1 MAKNDFLPFATADG
15 ANVLSADEYQKLTS
29 RSNGFSAGVARSQE
43 LNTVWRQASVI
54 AHVVAQFIADTNNSD
69 VADNGDLDALKT
81 GLISALSKNVSNT
94 VPAASTTVAGITK
107 LSSATNSNDETM
119 AATPKAVKAA
129 YDLASMF
136 SVDALYPIGIVTWF
150 AQNKD
155 PNTLFPGTT
164 WKYIGENRTIR
175 LAAANGSDVMTT
187 GGSDAVTLATGNLP
201 AHGHGFSATTGS
213 FDYGTKS
220 SNSAGA
226 HTHTV
231 SGTAASAGDHAHKIP
246 SAHGTGAGSA
256 YVEGPYAAD
265 EVPTRSAG
273 AHTHNISGTAASAGA
288 HTHTVAIGSHTHT
301 VSGTTAN
308 TGTGTAFAVT
318 NAFVKL
324 MGWYRSA

>member
-54 AHVVAQFIADTNNSD
+54 AHVVAQFIADINNSD

-81 GLISALSKNVSNT
+81 GLITALSKNVSNT

-129 YDLASMF
+129 YDLASKV
-136 SVDALYPIGIVTWF
+136 SVDALYPVGIVTWF

-164 WKYIGENRTIR
+164 WKYIGENRTVR
-175 LAAANGSDVMTT
+175 LASANGSDVMTT
-187 GGSDAVTLATGNLP
+187 GGSDSVTLAVGNLP
-201 AHGHGFSATTGS
+201 AHGHTFSANTST
-213 FDYGTKS
+213 FDYGTKTTS
-220 SNSAGA
+220 TFDYGTKQTDVQGNHAHTYNEVIPRGASGMDIGGNWETTIRGSATSTSGAHAHNVGIGAHNHTVWIGA
-226 HTHTV
+226 HTH
-231 SGTAASAGDHAHKIP
+231 S
-246 SAHGTGAGSA
+246 
-256 YVEGPYAAD
+256 
-265 EVPTRSAG
+265 
-273 AHTHNISGTAASAGA
+273 
-288 HTHTVAIGSHTHT
+288 

-308 TGTGTAFAVT
+308 VGSGSAISVT
-318 NAFVKL
+318 NSFIKL

>member
-43 LNTVWRQASVI
+43 LNTVWRQASAI

-81 GLISALSKNVSNT
+81 GLITALSKNVSNT

-129 YDLASMF
+129 YDLASKV
-136 SVDALYPIGIVTWF
+136 SVDALYPVGIVTWF

-164 WKYIGENRTIR
+164 WKYIGENRTVR
-175 LAAANGSDVMTT
+175 LASANGSDVMTT
-187 GGSDAVTLATGNLP
+187 GGSDSVTLNNGNLP
-201 AHGHGFSATTGS
+201 SHNHAFSATTS
-213 FDYGTKS
+213 NFDYGTKTTS
-220 SNSAGA
+220 TDGA
-226 HTHTV
+226 HLHNIGMSFGDSCAGG
-231 SGTAASAGDHAHKIP
+231 SGPASVKTADKYTSSDGLHSHQI
-246 SAHGTGAGSA
+246 
-256 YVEGPYAAD
+256 YI
-265 EVPTRSAG
+265 G
-273 AHTHNISGTAASAGA
+273 AHS
-288 HTHTVAIGSHTHT
+288 HT
-301 VSGTTAN
+301 VSGTTGSSGNGA
-308 TGTGTAFAVT
+308 AFSIV
-318 NAFVKL
+318 NPYIKL
-324 MGWYRSA
+324 MAWYRIA

>member
-15 ANVLSADEYQKLTS
+15 AKVLSADEYQKLTS

-69 VADNGDLDALKT
+69 VADNGDLDTLKT
-81 GLISALSKNVSNT
+81 SLISALSKNVSNT

-129 YDLASMF
+129 YDLASKV
-136 SVDALYPIGIVTWF
+136 SVDALYPVGIVTWF

-164 WKYIGENRTIR
+164 WKYIGDVGTVR
-175 LAAANGSDVMTT
+175 LAKPDGSDLMTT
-187 GGSDAVTLATGNLP
+187 GGADSVTLAVGNIP
-201 AHGHGFSATTGS
+201 AHGHTFSANTSS
-213 FDYGTKS
+213 FDYGTKPT
-220 SNSAGA
+220 NSTGG
-226 HTHTV
+226 HTHAV
-231 SGTAASAGDHAHKIP
+231 
-246 SAHGTGAGSA
+246 
-256 YVEGPYAAD
+256 
-265 EVPTRSAG
+265 
-273 AHTHNISGTAASAGA
+273 SGTAASAGA
-288 HTHTVAIGSHTHT
+288 HTHTYKDDHQGGGVRGAAGGESTSGYVNTGSAGEHTHSISGTAASAGVHSHTVGIGAHSHS

-308 TGTGTAFAVT
+308 VGSGTAFAIT
-318 NAFVKL
+318 NAFIKL

>member
-29 RSNGFSAGVARSQE
+29 RSNGFNAGVARSQE

-54 AHVVAQFIADTNNSD
+54 AHVVTQFIADTNNSD
-69 VADNGDLDALKT
+69 VADDGDLDALKT

-129 YDLASMF
+129 YDLASKV
-136 SVDALYPIGIVTWF
+136 SVDALYPVGIVTWF

-164 WKYIGENRTIR
+164 WKYIGENRTVR
-175 LAAANGSDVMTT
+175 LAAATGADVMTT
-187 GGSDAVTLATGNLP
+187 GGSDSVTLAVGNLP
-201 AHGHGFSATTGS
+201 AHAHTFSANTSS
-213 FDYGTKS
+213 FDYGTKTTS
-220 SNSAGA
+220 SFDYGTKNSNSAGA

-231 SGTAASAGDHAHKIP
+231 SAGMEQSAGIGSSDARK
-246 SAHGTGAGSA
+246 ATNVNGTLTSS
-256 YVEGPYAAD
+256 
-265 EVPTRSAG
+265 SAG
-273 AHTHNISGTAASAGA
+273 AHAHTIAIGA
-288 HTHTVAIGSHTHT
+288 HAHTIGLGSHIHS
-301 VSGTTAN
+301 VSGTTGN
-308 TGTGTAFAVT
+308 IGSDQAFTIV
-318 NAFVKL
+318 NKFIKL

>member
-69 VADNGDLDALKT
+69 VVDNGDLDALKT

-94 VPAASTTVAGITK
+94 VPAASTKVAGITK

-129 YDLASMF
+129 YDLASKV
-136 SVDALYPIGIVTWF
+136 SVDALYPVGIVTWF

-164 WKYIGENRTIR
+164 WKYIGENRTVR
-175 LAAANGSDVMTT
+175 LAGANGSDVMTT
-187 GGSDAVTLATGNLP
+187 GGSDSVTLVTANLP
-201 AHGHGFSATTGS
+201 AHAHTFSANTSS
-213 FDYGTKS
+213 FDYGTKGTS
-220 SNSAGA
+220 TFDYGTKGTNVTGN
-226 HTHTV
+226 HQHTV
-231 SGTAASAGDHAHKIP
+231 SPALSGGGSITSANLTWSGPANTMTGWAGDH
-246 SAHGTGAGSA
+246 S
-256 YVEGPYAAD
+256 
-265 EVPTRSAG
+265 
-273 AHTHNISGTAASAGA
+273 
-288 HTHTVAIGSHTHT
+288 HTVAIGAHSHTVGIGAHSHS

-308 TGTGTAFAVT
+308 TGSGAAFSVA
-318 NAFVKL
+318 NSFIKL